1 MSAAVISILA
11 AGAFFLFGLITG
23 VIKYQQIMAS
33 PQGRAH
39 IYMDTCHRA
48 SLMYAFACLL
58 IYQFVLIS
66 QLPDWLEM
74 VSVVLLVGYFAT
86 AVISYFVHG
95 IKQDTRNQ
103 LQLPEKDQQT
113 PVQRMIPLYMWTL
126 IAAEI
131 GGFLVLFYGVIIELA

>member
-1 MSAAVISILA
+1 
-11 AGAFFLFGLITG
+11 
-23 VIKYQQIMAS
+23 
-33 PQGRAH
+33 
-39 IYMDTCHRA
+39 
-48 SLMYAFACLL
+48 MYAFACLL

-113 PVQRMIPLYMWTL
+113 PTQRMIPLYMWTL

-131 GGFLVLFYGVIIELA
+131 GGFLVLFYGVIIELV